1 MSLRLSAILIVL
13 GAIGFRAVS
22 AAGFIGTPIFHSTC
36 ASRATASRYT
46 HSRLKDR
53 LHRLVTR
60 TTNWLNHYRLRLIL
74 LTRLINYWLNRLI
87 TGTHHWLHIGLAGT
101 KYWLHIWLIFY
112 NYRLHVGL
120 VGLAYYWLLL

>member
-36 ASRATASRYT
+36 ASRATASSYT
-46 HSRLKDR
+46 NSRLKDR

-87 TGTHHWLHIGLAGT
+87 TGTQH
-101 KYWLHIWLIFY
+101 WLHIWLIFY

-120 VGLAYYWLLL
+120 VGLAYDWLLL